1 MSQPRFQNSNP
12 DGVAQ
17 RAHFTPSKNFHRQ
30 LKAYALAAGAAGVGV
45 FAIPSANA
53 DIVFTPVHTSFT
65 DGRLF
70 LDLDH
75 DGHND
80 FFLSIYNFCSICRD
94 RRLTAVGVGR
104 PDGVLGTIGSSYSPL
119 ALKTGDRIGPGEV
132 FYQHE
137 GPAANVA
144 ATFGTV
150 ISGPFPN
157 VGVRYLGLRFTING
171 ENHFG
176 WAAINVKAVAKD
188 HRAGIKV
195 TLLGFAY
202 ETVAGQSILAG
213 QIQAKSTA
221 PVHPHATL
229 GMLALGSP
237 GLRLWRR
244 KNDL

>member
-1 MSQPRFQNSNP
+1 M
-12 DGVAQ
+12 GVMA
-17 RAHFTPSKNFHRQ
+17 
-30 LKAYALAAGAAGVGV
+30 V
-45 FAIPSANA
+45 PSANA
-53 DIVFTPVHTSFT
+53 DIVFTPVHTTFT

-70 LDLDH
+70 LDLDR

-119 ALKTGDRIGPGEV
+119 ALRTGDRIGPGEF

-157 VGVRYLGLRFTING
+157 VGVRYLGLRFTIDG
-171 ENHFG
+171 EYHFG

-213 QIQAKSTA
+213 QVQANSA
-221 PVHPHATL
+221 ARAHRHGTL

-237 GLRLWRR
+237 GLQLWRR
-244 KNDL
+244 ENDL